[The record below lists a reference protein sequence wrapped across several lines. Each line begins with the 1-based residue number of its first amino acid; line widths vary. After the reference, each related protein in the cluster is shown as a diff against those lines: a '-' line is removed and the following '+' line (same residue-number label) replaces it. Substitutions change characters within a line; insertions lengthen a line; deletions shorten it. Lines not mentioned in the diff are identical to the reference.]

1 MKLNIGSGNKR
12 IDGFMNMDVQT
23 LPNVDIVH
31 DLTQIPYPIES
42 NTVEEIVSQET
53 LEHLPFRKLHFI
65 LAEWYRIL
73 AFNGSITIQ
82 VPDIGLMCKY
92 YAEDRICDC
101 VPRKAEKYE
110 DYKADKDCF
119 KCAGRAL
126 IHPERW
132 HYAFSGAQKHSWDA
146 HLNHFT
152 REYMEAQLEKAGFDN
167 IIFEDNIYKIIV
179 KATK

>member
-1 MKLNIGSGNKR
+1 
-12 IDGFMNMDVQT
+12 MDVQP

-31 DLTQIPYPIES
+31 DLTVVPYPIES
-42 NTVEEIVSQET
+42 NSVEEIISQET

-65 LAEWYRIL
+65 LYEWFRIL
-73 AFNGSITIQ
+73 APEGKITIQ

-92 YAEDRICDC
+92 FAEDKICTC
-101 VPRKAEKYE
+101 VPRKADKYE
-110 DYKADKDCF
+110 DYKADPECF

-132 HYAFSGAQKHSWDA
+132 FYAFSGAQKHPWDS

-152 REYMEAQLEKAGFDN
+152 REYMEAELGKAGFDQ
-167 IIFEDNIYKIIV
+167 ITFTDNIYKIIV
-179 KATK
+179 HATK